1 MTLEDLIM
9 ELQTAVTDLRSSH
22 ADLQARFERT
32 FRKGKVTDVDATN
45 HLYRQEVGMDDDG
58 NPVKSP
64 WLPYSQIAGALKVHS
79 PPSVGEQYMAIAPNG
94 DPSQALGFPHGWSD
108 ANPSPSKDPAA
119 DVSVRGNVMKTV
131 KDGLHLLAVGT
142 TTTNMTAA
150 ALKSVSD
157 LVSHGVTGGLAS
169 VVMDASGMVHQAE
182 NKIAHVAKK
191 VLFNC

>member
-1 MTLEDLIM
+1 MTLEELIV
-9 ELQTAVTDLRSSH
+9 ELQTAVTELRSSH
-22 ADLQARFERT
+22 ADLEARMGRT
-32 FRKGKVTDVDATN
+32 FRKGQVTDVDAIN
-45 HLYRQEVGMDDDG
+45 HIYRQEVGVDDDG

-79 PPSVGEQYMAIAPNG
+79 PPSIGEQYMMIAPDG
-94 DPSQALGFPHGWSD
+94 DHSQALGFPHGWSD
-108 ANPSPSKDPAA
+108 SNPSPSTDPAA
-119 DVSVRGNVMKTV
+119 DVSVRGNVMRTV

-182 NKIAHVAKK
+182 KKIAHVAKK